1 MQSVVAVPAAA
12 AHDLNEELTIILN
25 AAAAALALTELG
37 QSRAA
42 DAEGA
47 AGGGDADLL
56 AGLRDA
62 VLGEKARGWTFRVS
76 RRSSAIEGDDY
87 GVRHNLT

>member
-37 QSRAA
+37 HPVRPMLKELQAAAMRTSWRACA
-42 DAEGA
+42 MLSWARRRGA
-47 AGGGDADLL
+47 GPSVYG
-56 AGLRDA
+56 
-62 VLGEKARGWTFRVS
+62 VE
-76 RRSSAIEGDDY
+76 SAIEGDDY